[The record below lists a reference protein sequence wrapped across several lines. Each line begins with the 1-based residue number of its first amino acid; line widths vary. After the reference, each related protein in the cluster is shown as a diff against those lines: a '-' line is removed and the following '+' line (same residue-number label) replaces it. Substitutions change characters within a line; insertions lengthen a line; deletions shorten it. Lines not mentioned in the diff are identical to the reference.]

1 MTASNLIM
9 EKLDEIKELTNSE
22 LALID
27 QLSVK
32 VLPDKV
38 VNQSER
44 LKGAFINPVTSA
56 NGLPKY
62 LAIRLEAINEILK
75 EIQTNWNKT
84 LPEATTHIDTIQSKL
99 DELYSGV
106 NDEYNTLLKIENAI
120 KKEVSDRQTA
130 ITNLINGASEDFN
143 TLKEIETKVKQEISD
158 REQAITNLIN
168 GASSDY
174 DTLKELETA
183 IKNEVT
189 ARSQAI
195 TNLINNA
202 TANYN
207 TLGKLE
213 TRIKEETANRNSAIS
228 ALKGTA
234 TSSNDTLGKLENNL
248 NNEISNRED
257 AIEALINNAS
267 SGYQTL
273 RDLEYRIK
281 DEVTAR
287 TQAIAQE
294 ISDRDSAIKAAIAN
308 LVDTAPDLLNTLDE
322 LAAALGDDPNF
333 ATTVANNIA
342 QSLTTAKEYT
352 DTKISEEVSDRDTAI
367 SGAISNLKGA
377 ATTNYDT
384 LAKLETRIKE
394 ETTNRT
400 SAINNLIGG
409 ATESYNTL
417 KELEDAI
424 KTEVT
429 NRTEAI
435 SDLIG
440 TATSS
445 YDTLGK
451 IQARIEAISGTE
463 EGGLT
468 IEGAILKANDYTDK
482 KVAEEASARNS
493 AITTLKNGAS
503 SGYDTLKEL
512 EDAIKKEVSD
522 RASAITQE
530 VSNRNSAITTAIN
543 NLKGTATTGYDTLG
557 EIESAIKAE
566 TTNRTSAI
574 TQAKTDV
581 KNELLGGAGTAFDT
595 LKELADALGNDPNFA
610 TTVSTL
616 IGQKQDKLT
625 ETQLNA
631 VNSGITQAKVATY
644 DGYATKINSKQDAL
658 NSTQQNAINSG
669 ITQEKVTKYD
679 GYEATINNKA
689 NTEDLENYIQ
699 KSQLVNAEAN
709 EIIGKIPQIGSDG
722 VVEIGQFID
731 FHHNDTDSD
740 YTHRLISEGANGV
753 KVYLPTSQGT
763 LATEEYVENKINEI
777 SDELILSVDCDH
789 ELEITGQTGHEYGKA
804 IPEES
809 NVVLREIQGQTR
821 RKSLNLL
828 PSSAVNSNVNQVI
841 NNATLK
847 LNPGDYTL
855 WFYFDDQTNSKFN
868 QNQYDVRFYYQ
879 NDTSV
884 FQNNEY
890 VRNSIINFTLD
901 TQVDKIS
908 IYCNCST
915 SDLNNVKVMVLQ
927 GTYDSTNLP
936 AFEPYDN
943 TLVNSKATILSTGK
957 NLFNYIGSDY
967 TDSVDIDNNFG
978 GNSGKSATK
987 NYNLVMPNSNY
998 QVQFVGATAD
1008 SYQVYFYTKDK
1019 TLINKI
1025 DFGGNANSGFT
1036 TPSSCYYIR
1045 FSQWKNGTSKKPTN
1059 VYLTYG
1065 SSTSTDKE
1073 YESEETD
1080 FLELGAF
1087 DIAYPQNN
1095 QVVRQTSKMITLN
1108 GSENWGKG
1116 NTISD
1121 SHWRFNFRHDFGN
1134 AMTSLNEIQ
1143 TASTWKDVNENQ
1155 TWGGGVNNYGIAI
1168 SSTEIFICNEAL
1180 TTVDQLK
1187 QWLSQNPIKL
1197 VYKLAKPTI
1206 EEYNSP
1212 SGYKVWN
1219 GGLQAQ
1225 LTDYT
1230 HVPYKLIKKEYSIS
1244 LKDQVNANATI
1255 NVNQQAM
1262 LDIFKT
1268 EIEALKTFSSNKPPI
1283 TDISV
1288 VGIPA
1293 LSNQGSSN
1301 GIGREIPYLSIGST
1315 YNYDDFKILLIPNVA
1330 SIINSI
1336 ASCRVDYVSGDN
1348 GYIKYDF
1355 LGDYTIE
1362 RGLQIQATALK
1373 TVYETTQASV
1383 PERSTT
1389 FRATIKDLY
1398 NNTYTQDFTV
1408 SYRAN

>member
-75 EIQTNWNKT
+75 EIQTNWNST

-99 DELYSGV
+99 YELYSGV

-120 KKEVSDRQTA
+120 KKEISDRQTA

-183 IKNEVT
+183 IKKEVSD
-189 ARSQAI
+189 REQAI

-234 TSSNDTLGKLENNL
+234 TSNNDTLGKLETNL

-273 RDLEYRIK
+273 KELEDKIK
-281 DEVTAR
+281 AEVTAR
-287 TQAIAQE
+287 TQAIAKE
-294 ISDRDSAIKAAIAN
+294 INDRNSAIQAAISN

-342 QSLTTAKEYT
+342 QSLTTAKAYT
-352 DTKISEEVSDRDTAI
+352 DTKISEEVSARNTAI

-384 LAKLETRIKE
+384 LAKLEARIKE

-400 SAINNLIGG
+400 SAINSLIGG
-409 ATESYNTL
+409 ATENYNTL

-440 TATSS
+440 TASDS
-445 YDTLGK
+445 YNTLGK

-463 EGGLT
+463 GEGLT
-468 IEGAILKANDYTDK
+468 IEGAITTSMDYTDE
-482 KVAEEASARNS
+482 KVAEETSARNS
-493 AITTLKNGAS
+493 AINSLKNGAS

-530 VSNRNSAITTAIN
+530 VSDRNSAITTAIN

-595 LKELADALGNDPNFA
+595 LKELAAALGDDPNFA
-610 TTVSTL
+610 TTVSNK
-616 IGQKQDKLT
+616 IAQKQDKLT
-625 ETQLNA
+625 EAQLNA

-644 DGYATKINSKQDAL
+644 DGYAAKINSKQDAL
-658 NSTQQNAINSG
+658 SSTQQNAINSG
-669 ITQEKVTKYD
+669 ITQAKVTKYD
-679 GYEATINNKA
+679 GYENIINSKA
-689 NTEDLENYIQ
+689 D
-699 KSQLVNAEAN
+699 KS
-709 EIIGKIPQIGSDG
+709 
-722 VVEIGQFID
+722 
-731 FHHNDTDSD
+731 
-740 YTHRLISEGANGV
+740 
-753 KVYLPTSQGT
+753 
-763 LATEEYVENKINEI
+763 YVEDKINEI

-789 ELEITGQTGHEYGKA
+789 QYEITGQTGHEYNLA
-804 IPEES
+804 IPDES

-821 RKSLNLL
+821 RKSLNL
-828 PSSAVNSNVNQVI
+828 VSNV
-841 NNATLK
+841 
-847 LNPGDYTL
+847 
-855 WFYFDDQTNSKFN
+855 
-868 QNQYDVRFYYQ
+868 
-879 NDTSV
+879 
-884 FQNNEY
+884 
-890 VRNSIINFTLD
+890 
-901 TQVDKIS
+901 
-908 IYCNCST
+908 
-915 SDLNNVKVMVLQ
+915 LNNQTVETTGNIYAAEGYYCSNFIQVVQGETYSFYANTYAFYSQSDGNGFVSQPYYDATDAFHSITIPSGTNHICISSNGNKNLMLVKGKYTEAEM
-927 GTYDSTNLP
+927 P
-936 AFEPYDN
+936 AFEPYNN
-943 TLVNSKATILSTGK
+943 TLVNSKANLISTNK
-957 NLFNYIGSDY
+957 NLLDVPKRVTFPASGSTLISY
-967 TDSVDIDNNFG
+967 VTLPKGTYHIYVDATKENNETGFG
-978 GNSGKSATK
+978 GFALLKIPTNEI
-987 NYNLVMPNSNY
+987 PP
-998 QVQFVGATAD
+998 
-1008 SYQVYFYTKDK
+1008 K
-1019 TLINKI
+1019 TLPNWFPQGYDFLIQPKESAHELFLEEFTIDATCTIALYVGSNNKTSHINFDIFNIYYGSTAPGEYTPHLEDEVAYPELAFTDTYYPLQKKI
-1025 DFGGNANSGFT
+1025 IRHQITKT
-1036 TPSSCYYIR
+1036 TFNGSEEDWGVEELAEKNIIYKFYDTT
-1045 FSQWKNGTSKKPTN
+1045 NGTSATDNPENLGAITN
-1059 VYLTYG
+1059 KYPLGAYG
-1065 SSTSTDKE
+1065 VMGTFYIAADNWFRITVPKSYTLEQFKQDLQ
-1073 YESEETD
+1073 EEP
-1080 FLELGAF
+1080 LELWYDA
-1087 DIAYPQNN
+1087 
-1095 QVVRQTSKMITLN
+1095 
-1108 GSENWGKG
+1108 G
-1116 NTISD
+1116 N
-1121 SHWRFNFRHDFGN
+1121 
-1134 AMTSLNEIQ
+1134 E
-1143 TASTWKDVNENQ
+1143 
-1155 TWGGGVNNYGIAI
+1155 
-1168 SSTEIFICNEAL
+1168 
-1180 TTVDQLK
+1180 
-1187 QWLSQNPIKL
+1187 
-1197 VYKLAKPTI
+1197 TI
-1206 EEYNSP
+1206 ETYEAP

-1225 LTDYT
+1225 LTDDT
-1230 HVPYKLIKKEYSIS
+1230 HVPYSIIQKQYAIS
-1244 LKDQVNANATI
+1244 IAQQTANNASI

-1262 LDIFKT
+1262 LDNQQAMLDTFNV
-1268 EIEALKTFSSNKPPI
+1268 ELKSNQSDLEHLEKRV
-1283 TDISV
+1283 DSHWL
-1288 VGIPA
+1288 GYRNPA
-1293 LSNQGSSN
+1293 LDGDSV
-1301 GIGREIPYLSIGST
+1301 EFSITSERFDSL
-1315 YNYDDFKILLIPNVA
+1315 YNYPTATVYFYLGTIETAATAPLILLRMSA
-1330 SIINSI
+1330 RSE
-1336 ASCRVDYVSGDN
+1336 
-1348 GYIKYDF
+1348 
-1355 LGDYTIE
+1355 L
-1362 RGLQIQATALK
+1362 
-1373 TVYETTQASV
+1373 
-1383 PERSTT
+1383 STT
-1389 FRATIKDLY
+1389 RTIIYDGFHGTATSSFQLITLILTK
-1398 NNTYTQDFTV
+1398 NNGNV
-1408 SYRAN
+1408 SASLKRKSIT